1 MVEVIIAV
9 GSNLGDR
16 LSYIQ
21 KAGRHL
27 EKLSNKTIEKASIW
41 ESEPVGGA
49 KYSFLNTAARIYT
62 NLEPQELLNN
72 LKNFEQICGRE
83 KNPERWGPR
92 VIDLDIISY
101 GNLVIEQESLI
112 IPHPE
117 FSKRRFVLNPM
128 LEINSDWCEPRS
140 GLDIKQ
146 IQQNAPSIEIYRTE
160 YSW

>member
-1 MVEVIIAV
+1 MEEIIIAV

-21 KAGRHL
+21 KAGVYL
-27 EKLSNKTIEKASIW
+27 EKISENPVQKASIW

-49 KYSFLNTAARIYT
+49 KYTFLNTAARIYT
-62 NLEPQELLNN
+62 NRTPLELLKN
-72 LKNFEQICGRE
+72 LKSFEQTCGRE

-128 LEINSDWCEPRS
+128 LEINSDWCDPRT

-146 IQQNAPSIEIYRTE
+146 IQQNAPSLKIYKTE